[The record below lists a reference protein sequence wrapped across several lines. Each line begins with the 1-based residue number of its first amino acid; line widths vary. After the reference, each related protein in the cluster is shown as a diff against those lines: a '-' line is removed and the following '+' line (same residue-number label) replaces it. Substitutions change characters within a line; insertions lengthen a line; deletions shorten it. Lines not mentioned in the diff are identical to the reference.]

1 MPLFGFGDIQF
12 NKSPNAS
19 NRPKGPLSVLSDSPF
34 KANYLKYPMD
44 VGAAD
49 KGHYMLIY
57 IKKQNT
63 SDLIDS
69 PQQDA
74 LSQASSTVLNNTN
87 TNLSIQEQIKTR
99 IGGELS
105 QTISNTV
112 DKIDNATGG
121 IATKVGNAFKNVAGA
136 LGTNRVNV
144 LNGNQA
150 ATQSIINRNIKSLQ
164 TNGGKLSTTTRT
176 GDVIALYMPDTL
188 QFDFGQNYEDLSL
201 TRNLAGLVGVAAAE
215 QLVEGGDKEKFLDAV
230 KAVGARV
237 AGEALGDIGRAGAF
251 LTFGGVVNPMLEV
264 IYNSPKFRSFDYI
277 FKFYPRDEREA
288 IEVQK
293 IINMLQFHQA
303 PEIKTDGSISM
314 LIPPSEFDIKFYYGG
329 KENENIPKIGSCVLK
344 NIQIN
349 YAPNGWAAYEVP
361 GQEATLGGTGMPVGI
376 EMTLQFQEV
385 VYLTKNIDP
394 ANSISQRQ
402 KSQTQASQR
411 GEYGSS

>member
-12 NKSPNAS
+12 NKTPNQP
-19 NRPKGPLSVLSDSPF
+19 RGPLAALSEST
-34 KANYLKYPMD
+34 KVNYLKYPKD
-44 VGAAD
+44 VGASD

-57 IKKQNT
+57 IKKQKT
-63 SDLIDS
+63 SDLADS

-74 LSQASSTVLNNTN
+74 LSQASSSVLNNTN
-87 TNLSIQEQIKTR
+87 ANLGIQEQIKTR
-99 IGGELS
+99 IGGELAQS
-105 QTISNTV
+105 ISNTI
-112 DKIDNATGG
+112 DKIDNVTGG
-121 IATKVGNAFKNVAGA
+121 VATKVGNAFKNVAGT

-188 QFDFGQNYEDLSL
+188 QFDFGQNYDDLSL

-230 KAVGARV
+230 KAVGSRIAN
-237 AGEALGDIGRAGAF
+237 EALGDIGRAGAF
-251 LTFGGVVNPMLEV
+251 LTFGSVINPMLEV
-264 IYNSPKFRSFDYI
+264 IYNSPRFRSFDYI

-293 IINMLQFHQA
+293 IINLLQFHQA
-303 PEIKTDGSISM
+303 PEIKTDGSVSM
-314 LIPPSEFDIKFYYGG
+314 LIPPSEFDIKFYYNGT
-329 KENENIPKIGSCVLK
+329 ENPNIPKIGSCVLK

-349 YAPNGWAAYEVP
+349 YAPNGWAAYEIP
-361 GQEATLGGTGMPVGI
+361 GEDAAIGGTGMPVGI

-394 ANSISQRQ
+394 SDSISQRQ
-402 KSQTQASQR
+402 KQASQR
-411 GEYGSS
+411 GEYGTS